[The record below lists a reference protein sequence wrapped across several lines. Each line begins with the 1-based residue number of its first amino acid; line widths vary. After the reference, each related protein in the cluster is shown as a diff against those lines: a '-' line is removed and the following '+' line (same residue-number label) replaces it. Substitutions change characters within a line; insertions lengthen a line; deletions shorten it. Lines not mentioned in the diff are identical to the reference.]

1 MIPMIMKIH
10 IQERGKKNVRL
21 WLPMFLIW
29 ILLFVILILLSP
41 IFILIGLVAWSRGY
55 GRTFLFSF
63 LMLFSVLWAMSGLRV
78 HIEDGDKKIQLIA
91 V

>member
-10 IQERGKKNVRL
+10 IHERGKKRINL
-21 WLPMFLIW
+21 FLPMFLLW
-29 ILLFVILILLSP
+29 ILFFLILVILSPLFLLV
-41 IFILIGLVAWSRGY
+41 GLVAWSRGY
-55 GRTFLFSF
+55 GRTFLFTF
-63 LMLFSVLWAMSGLRV
+63 PMVFAVLWAMSGLRI